1 MSWIPMVSREQA
13 SADLAPVY
21 DTIRAYSKSGR
32 LSHLWQAWGGDAPG
46 LATLHAHYREVMG
59 NPAPLTAA
67 QAEMIGLVVSA
78 TNGCA
83 YCVSHSGARAS
94 VLVGDALARAIA
106 RDYREAN
113 LTAQDRVLLDAA
125 VAMTCEPCERTRADI
140 ERMRE
145 YGFSDAAILRASG
158 IAAFYNLVNRM
169 ACALGV
175 ELEDGVERWEFGAQR

>member
-1 MSWIPMVSREQA
+1 MSWIPMVTREQA
-13 SADLAPVY
+13 SNELAPVY
-21 DTIRAYSKSGR
+21 DTIKGYSKSGR
-32 LSHLWQAWGGDAPG
+32 LSHLWQASGGDARALG
-46 LATLHAHYREVMG
+46 TLHAHYRELMG
-59 NPAPLTAA
+59 DPAPLTPA

-106 RDYREAN
+106 RDYRDAN
-113 LTAQDRVLLDAA
+113 LAARDRILLDAA
-125 VAMTCEPCERTRADI
+125 VAMTCEPCERTHADI

-145 YGFSDAAILRASG
+145 YGFDNTAILRATG
-158 IAAFYNLVNRM
+158 ISAFYNLVNRM